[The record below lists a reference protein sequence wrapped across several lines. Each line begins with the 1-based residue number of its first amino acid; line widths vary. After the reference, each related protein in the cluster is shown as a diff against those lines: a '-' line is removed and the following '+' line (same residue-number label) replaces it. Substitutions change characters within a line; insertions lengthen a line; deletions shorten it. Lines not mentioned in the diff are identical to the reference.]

1 MILHIGLFLF
11 SFLSFMYTN
20 GFMFYL
26 NGYCVVIIAV
36 RYGVVFGMCAP
47 SIYKYY
53 LS

>member
-1 MILHIGLFLF
+1 MTLHIGLFLF

-26 NGYCVVIIAV
+26 NGYCVIIAV
-36 RYGVVFGMCAP
+36 RYGVVFRMCAP